1 MLRICR
7 ACFSVEAL
15 TGLVIAISIS
25 IKKIIAKMKKII
37 SLTSIPPRFKG
48 LKSVLNSLA
57 SNMVDEIRLYIPLKY
72 HRFPDWDGLLP
83 ETPRSVKIFRCPV
96 DYGPATKVLPACK
109 DLRGQEVQIF
119 FCDDDLICK
128 PGWIDNLFYSK
139 VNVGIKR

>member
-1 MLRICR
+1 MRFQFLSRK
-7 ACFSVEAL
+7 V
-15 TGLVIAISIS
+15 
-25 IKKIIAKMKKII
+25 IAKMKKII

-119 FCDDDLICK
+119 FVMMILFVSLAGLIIC
-128 PGWIDNLFYSK
+128 FMSK